1 MDDPWFIAYRGR
13 FKLQITPA
21 NAKGWVALIGVTLAS
36 LLPVLA
42 IMPFQKETPLLIV
55 APLLI
60 ITAMWVLFIRWA
72 LSKSEVITID
82 DLLAERRA
90 RKRESRRR

>member
-13 FKLQITPA
+13 AKLQITPA
-21 NAKGWVALIGVTLAS
+21 NAKGWVALTAVTLIS
-36 LLPVLA
+36 LLPVFA

-55 APLLI
+55 ASLLI
-60 ITAMWVLFIRWA
+60 TAAMWFLFIRWA
-72 LSKSEVITID
+72 LSKSEVINID